1 MEQVQEGGNAMWN
14 LESRDNWQLVLLL
27 DGVVKNCPFC
37 GKRSVVVSMVFLNAE
52 KGTENWKIGCN
63 EDYKCPGYDLMFFNM
78 PLAEAVKR
86 FNQREGKNNG

>member
-1 MEQVQEGGNAMWN
+1 
-14 LESRDNWQLVLLL
+14 
-27 DGVVKNCPFC
+27 
-37 GKRSVVVSMVFLNAE
+37 VFLNAE